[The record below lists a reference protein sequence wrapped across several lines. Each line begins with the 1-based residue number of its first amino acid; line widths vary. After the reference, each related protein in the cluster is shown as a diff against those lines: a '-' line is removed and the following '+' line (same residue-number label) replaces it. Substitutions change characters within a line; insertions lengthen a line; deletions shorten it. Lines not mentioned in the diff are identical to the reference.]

1 MSAYSYAFT
10 DIDPEKSPFLQY
22 KAETAPEIVEPD
34 IDAQFSEDYEV
45 PTDFRNEFLYYL
57 KHDIFVQRQEK
68 LGILHKLPELSH
80 EHLTA
85 IMTILKNN
93 LTDALDMKTNSP
105 AELDALVASTK
116 ENWQRILKIWNER
129 KDSEIAAAMAE
140 HMFSRLRSR
149 SHQPHDHPVCS
160 TDRWFTMYRVSIDKA
175 ERRLKSVWQ

>member
-68 LGILHKLPELSH
+68 LEIGR
-80 EHLTA
+80 
-85 IMTILKNN
+85 
-93 LTDALDMKTNSP
+93 
-105 AELDALVASTK
+105 ASC
-116 ENWQRILKIWNER
+116 RER
-129 KDSEIAAAMAE
+129 
-140 HMFSRLRSR
+140 
-149 SHQPHDHPVCS
+149 V
-160 TDRWFTMYRVSIDKA
+160 
-175 ERRLKSVWQ
+175 